1 MWTPGFDGGN
11 PQQFHVDIMAV
22 GKEWVTDTLNISD
35 EGQGVPM
42 THTLEG
48 LAPFTDYI
56 IRLNVSNKIGKGNS
70 SEISVR
76 TVALP
81 PPAAPQSNLTVIIV
95 VVVIILLAV
104 VAGII
109 GLLVFKQK
117 RNQQGGAKK
126 LGGDTKHE
134 FATTD
139 NNEYAVVSKPPKGGA
154 SRNKVETTDVNAE
167 YAVVSKPPKGGASR
181 NEVQLTDANAEY
193 AVVSKPSKGK
203 GGAAK
208 NNIGSTDND
217 NNEYAVVS
225 KPPKGQ
231 ETIYK
236 NSAPAKSGAGKS
248 SKEPKPGP
256 SRKTN
261 EDGLIY
267 IDVEIKP
274 QPGRGKGVIHGADDR
289 NEYALVDFSKTAPP
303 QT

>member
-154 SRNKVETTDVNAE
+154 SRN
-167 YAVVSKPPKGGASR
+167 
-181 NEVQLTDANAEY
+181 EVQLTDANAEY

-225 KPPKGQ
+225 KPPKGKVTGQ